1 MTSVLETPEFVDE
14 VTSPRTEQR
23 TQRFPAG
30 TVAVA
35 VVVSILLRA
44 RFLSTP
50 LTSDEGGYMA
60 VARAWASG
68 KHLYTDAWV
77 DRPQGLLVLYR
88 LLDALT
94 GGSPTAIR
102 AMAIVFGALGVVALS
117 YVAFVIA
124 GTRAAAAT
132 GVLFAV
138 ASSNPRI
145 EGFIANGEL
154 LAGTLGAIGVA
165 ASCVYLFRGRAISW
179 LYAGGVL
186 AGCAVSLK
194 QSGFDGFA
202 AMLLCVV
209 AGGFTRERTWRQ
221 VGREA
226 AIYVGGLASV
236 LTVLVLHGLMVG
248 ISGWWYA
255 VVGYRLAGPNGAG
268 ADWHKFGVTARLA
281 RPALLPLLVL
291 AGIGFVAWLIRDR
304 RLRQA
309 SLLIPAWIVFAAL
322 AVLAGGLFHRHYWVT
337 LTFPLALAG
346 GVAIGRFKTWLA
358 IPVVCLAVIPSLV
371 GSAHIIA
378 LDRDDVAIQ
387 AHDDPRLRVDE
398 SVARWYNDHRTPGST
413 LYVMCASAAVYAE
426 ANVTPPYPY
435 LWQDGVQHA
444 RDAQRRLEAFF
455 AGPNP
460 PTVVAQYQRPL
471 TCNPSGVVNSLLRQ
485 RYTQV
490 ANVHGAVMWTLREPA
505 PEVAVFGSNV
515 PMRRA

>member
-1 MTSVLETPEFVDE
+1 MTSVLEAPEFVDE
-14 VTSPRTEQR
+14 AVSPRTEQR
-23 TQRFPAG
+23 TQRFPVGMVVVAAG
-30 TVAVA
+30 
-35 VVVSILLRA
+35 VSILLRA
-44 RFLSTP
+44 RFLVTP

-68 KHLYTDAWV
+68 KHLYTEAWV
-77 DRPQGLLVLYR
+77 DRPQGLLVLYQVW
-88 LLDALT
+88 DAVT

-124 GTRAAAAT
+124 GRRAAAAT

-165 ASCVYLFRGRAISW
+165 ASCAYLFRGRAIAW

-202 AMLLCVV
+202 ALLLCIV
-209 AGGFTRERTWRQ
+209 AGGLTRERTWRQ

-236 LTVLVLHGLMVG
+236 LSLLVAHGLMVG
-248 ISGWWYA
+248 IGSWWYA
-255 VVGYRLAGPNGAG
+255 VAGYRLAGPNASG

-291 AGIGFVAWLIRDR
+291 AAVGFVAWLVRDR
-304 RLRQA
+304 HIRRA
-309 SLLIPAWIVFAAL
+309 TLLIPAWIVFAAL

-346 GVAIGRFKTWLA
+346 GVAIGKFKAWLA
-358 IPVVCLAVIPSLV
+358 IPIVCLAVIPSLV
-371 GSAHIIA
+371 GTTHIIA
-378 LDRDDVAIQ
+378 LDRDDVVLK

-398 SVARWYNDHRTPGST
+398 AVARWYDDNRTSDST
-413 LYVMCASAAVYAE
+413 LYVLCASAAVYTE
-426 ANVTPPYPY
+426 ANVIPPYPY
-435 LWQDGVQHA
+435 LWQDGVQHG
-444 RDAQRRLEAFF
+444 RGAQQQLEAFF
-455 AGPNP
+455 AGANP

-490 ANVHGAVMWTLREPA
+490 ANVRGAVIWTLRQPV
-505 PEVAVFGSNV
+505 PEVAAFGSNV